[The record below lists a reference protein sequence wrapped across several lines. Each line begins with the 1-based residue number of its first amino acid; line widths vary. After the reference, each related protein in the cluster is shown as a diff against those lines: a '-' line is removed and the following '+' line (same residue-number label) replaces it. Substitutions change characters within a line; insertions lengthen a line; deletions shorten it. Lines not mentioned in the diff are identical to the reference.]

1 MTIHTFEVSS
11 QLTNE
16 KFYSIQNELKQ
27 KDKSKWEAEKNGMTY
42 FGLSARGILIKFY
55 IVRKKKYTSYFVTY
69 RISARRVIEN
79 GNFVGLFD
87 TKNYDALEDM
97 VNMLIKSKSE
107 QLPKLKKCNLRRMD
121 FCVNARLEN
130 QEQVKAYIKIM
141 KRANVPSKLELYEE
155 YDKVSKRQK
164 PMKDDFTVWASE
176 YVAVSVY
183 NKYAEMKK
191 QKKSVFPESE
201 INRVDNIVRIEIR
214 CMEGKIR
221 ALKKKFGIE
230 TIREFMRNAEEIGD
244 YLYKYYLQKMLGTG
258 SIYSLK
264 KALERIDMSGYKQSN
279 VEILKEFV
287 ITANQQRSAADAVK
301 IFKQTDG
308 KKEVKRIIS
317 MMNLIETN
325 YVTAPNDTVKL
336 FKHGYIP
343 TPMELYE
350 RERRK

>member
-1 MTIHTFEVSS
+1 MTIHTFEVSA
-11 QLTNE
+11 QLSNE
-16 KFYSIQNELKQ
+16 KFYSIQSELKQ
-27 KDKSKWEAEKNGMTY
+27 NDKSKWVAEKNGMTY
-42 FGLSARGILIKFY
+42 FGLSDKGIIIKFY
-55 IVRKKKYTSYFVTY
+55 IIRKNTYFSYFVTY
-69 RISARRVIEN
+69 RISARRVMEN
-79 GNFVGLFD
+79 DNFVGLFD
-87 TKNYDALEDM
+87 TSGYSRLEDK

-107 QLPKLKKCNLRRMD
+107 YLPKLKKCNLRRMD

-191 QKKSVFPESE
+191 QKNGIFPESE
-201 INRVDNIVRIEIR
+201 IKEADNIVRIEIR

-230 TIREFMRNAEEIGD
+230 TIREFMRNADEIGD

-258 SIYSLK
+258 EIYSLK
-264 KALERIDMSGYKQSN
+264 KAIERIDISGYKQSN
-279 VEILKEFV
+279 VEILKDFV
-287 ITANQQRSAADAVK
+287 IVANQQRSAADAVK
-301 IFKQTDG
+301 IFKQTEG

-325 YVTAPNDTVKL
+325 YVTAPNDTIKL